1 MEIKWRQRKCRG
13 DKIKIIILTQRT
25 FVKKTETYDIDT
37 LRATTIIFYN
47 GSKS

>member
-1 MEIKWRQRKCRG
+1 MSWRQNKNNNSNTKNFC
-13 DKIKIIILTQRT
+13 
-25 FVKKTETYDIDT
+25 KKTETYDIDT